1 MGVSVGI
8 DLGTTYSAVAWI
20 NPTTQKPEIVLNSYG
35 MPTTP
40 SVIRFDGPDNWEC
53 GQDAKE
59 SFDLG
64 EPNCVCAFKR
74 SMGTDE
80 ICINVNGRAYNA
92 EDLSSILLA
101 HLKCEAEERLKDKI
115 TGAVITVPAY
125 FFNEERAATIRAAEK
140 AGLPVLRIIN
150 EPTAAALNYSVK
162 SWRENAVIMVYDL
175 GGGTFDC
182 TLIGMGPRHTLD
194 SIGTNGDH
202 RLGGKDWDAALSS
215 LVLDK
220 IESEKGIK
228 AHEDKELVTLSL
240 AYAEGWKRKLSTTS
254 APITCRIQTKTY
266 GRLEV
271 SITAAE
277 FEKATEPLLE
287 HTLTLCEN
295 VLHDA
300 KLNWRNITDILL
312 VGGSTRMPQVA
323 KRLTKLLGKAPIAH
337 VHPDEAVAIGAA
349 IQTAMEEE
357 EKYEVYNIVAS
368 KEAEK
373 KAGLLGRKPASP
385 QNTVNDMWRMSY
397 VRPVKQ
403 AQEIGDFHILA
414 KRDVQAHGM
423 GIITVNPEGNAYIN
437 ETIIPPNV
445 RVPVKCAKAFRFYT
459 DEYEENKLE
468 IYVVEGEDE
477 PAKAAIKGKYVVTGI
492 RHLSKGE
499 TRIRVQYSF
508 DKNSIIHVQARQE
521 NDTKDLPIHKEPIS
535 PEEIKRF
542 GEKIDPNTQSFH
554 QKGQDITLVVDVSGS
569 MSGTPLRDAM
579 DAMVSFVDKFERT
592 HSRIGVMVVSD
603 KAQWILRPTDK
614 LGEVKNAIHRITVAI
629 TGYGNS
635 AHPFDD
641 IFNYY
646 ANVRGNRC
654 AIVLADGQWSN
665 ENNAIMAAKRC
676 HKAGIDIA
684 AIGFGTANRQ
694 FLEAISSRKDLSI
707 LTDQSRLTQSFGTI
721 AQSFGSQRAFSFQ
734 KRESA
739 QTETWETID

>member
-20 NPTTQKPEIVLNSYG
+20 NPATQKPEIVLNSYG
-35 MPTTP
+35 LPTTP
-40 SVIRFDGPDNWEC
+40 SVIRFDGPDSWEC

-59 SFDLG
+59 SYDMG

-74 SMGTDE
+74 AMGTDE
-80 ICINVNGRAYNA
+80 ICIRAFGSSYKA
-92 EDLSSILLA
+92 EDLSSMLLA
-101 HLKCEAEERLKDKI
+101 HLKQEAEDRLGENI

-202 RLGGKDWDAALSS
+202 RLGGKDWDASLAS

-220 IESEKGIK
+220 IESQKGIK
-228 AHEDKELVTLSL
+228 AHEDKELVALSL

-254 APITCRIQTKTY
+254 APITCRIQTKTH
-266 GRLEV
+266 GRIDV
-271 SITAAE
+271 SVTAAE
-277 FEKATEPLLE
+277 FEKVTEPLLE
-287 HTLTLCEN
+287 RTVTLCEN
-295 VLHDA
+295 VLQDA

-312 VGGSTRMPQVA
+312 VGGSTRMPQVV

-349 IQTAMEEE
+349 MQTAMEQE
-357 EKYEVYNIVAS
+357 EKYEIYNIVSATAS
-368 KEAEK
+368 DK
-373 KAGLLGRKPASP
+373 KGGLFGRKQPTP
-385 QNTVNDMWRMSY
+385 QSTVNDMWKMSY
-397 VRPVKQ
+397 VRPVRQ
-403 AQEIGDFHILA
+403 AQEISDFHVLA

-423 GIITVNPEGNAYIN
+423 GIITVNPEGTAYIN

-468 IYVVEGEDE
+468 IYVVEGEEE
-477 PAKAAIKGKYVVTGI
+477 PAKADIKGKYVVTGI
-492 RHLSKGE
+492 RHLNEGE

-535 PEEIKRF
+535 PDEIKRF
-542 GEKIDPNTQSFH
+542 GEKIDPNTQSI
-554 QKGQDITLVVDVSGS
+554 QTKRQEIVLVVDVSGS
-569 MSGTPLRDAM
+569 MSGTPLQDAIDAM
-579 DAMVSFVDKFERT
+579 ISFVDKFERT
-592 HSRIGVMVVSD
+592 DSRIGVMLVSD
-603 KAQWILRPTDK
+603 KCQWTLKPTESLND
-614 LGEVKNAIHRITVAI
+614 VRSAIRCITVGI

-635 AHPFDD
+635 AHPFDELH
-641 IFNYY
+641 NYY
-646 ANVRGNRC
+646 ASSHGNRC
-654 AIVLADGQWSN
+654 AIILADGQWSR
-665 ENNAIMAAKRC
+665 ESNAIAAAKRC
-676 HKAGIDIA
+676 HKADIDIA

-694 FLEAISSRKDLSI
+694 FLDAISSRKDLSI

-721 AQSFGSQRAFSFQ
+721 AQSFGVQKGFSFQ
-734 KRESA
+734 KRETS
-739 QTETWETID
+739 QTETWETDD